1 MIRCRHGRCFSKASN
16 HEAQGDGVTVSFHG
30 ERRQRVRVLE
40 ADRAFLI
47 YAVITGP
54 AATRDLR
61 DPALLAWKRNCL
73 SRVVGLRV
81 DDRGRLIGQAWVPL
95 AGLEAHEFQLCV
107 RTVAAECDRVEQ
119 LLTGRDVE

>member
-1 MIRCRHGRCFSKASN
+1 MSLDWRRLCRAEGLQV
-16 HEAQGDGVTVSFHG
+16 QGDGVTVSFHG

-40 ADRAFLI
+40 ADGAFLV

-54 AATRDLR
+54 AATRDLQ
-61 DPALLAWKRNCL
+61 DPALLAWQRNCL

-107 RTVAAECDRVEQ
+107 RTVAAESDRVEH